1 MAQRL
6 PPQGRIPLLRWRGLD
21 ESEEH
26 HMSDWMAIA
35 QWEECQKLA
44 KPGIVFE
51 IRNARGQSMWTQ
63 CVMPLPPMPFDWT
76 SPPVEFRAVPEAPPR
91 HSDPIPPPAKR

>member
-1 MAQRL
+1 MVRPNEPTEGVRA
-6 PPQGRIPLLRWRGLD
+6 
-21 ESEEH
+21 
-26 HMSDWMAIA
+26 MSDWLAIS

-51 IRNARGQSMWTQ
+51 IRNARGQSMWTP
-63 CVMPLPPMPFDWT
+63 CVVPMPPMPFDWT